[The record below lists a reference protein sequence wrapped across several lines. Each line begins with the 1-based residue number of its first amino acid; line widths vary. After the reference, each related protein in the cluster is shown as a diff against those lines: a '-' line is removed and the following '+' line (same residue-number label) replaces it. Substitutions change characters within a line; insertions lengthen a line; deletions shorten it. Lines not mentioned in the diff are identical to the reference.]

1 MGAIYKL
8 LGTNYN
14 TNSLFNNHSK
24 QGEKR
29 MQESIDQKGK
39 SYSRFWFILTL
50 LLGTFT
56 MSISQSSLST
66 AYPTLMQN
74 FGISADTVQWL
85 TTGFMLVMCVS
96 MPISPW
102 MLNNL
107 SFRQMFIGALALF
120 DVGSLMIVF
129 TPSSWGVHGFWFM
142 MIGRVM
148 EAFAVGVL
156 FPSYQTV
163 LLEIT
168 PKDERGTT
176 MGIAGL
182 VMGSALACGPIISG
196 IVLKFFDWKS
206 LFILFMIIITAVMIM
221 AGSGLI
227 RNVMERHETTLDWL
241 SVVLS
246 IGLIGIMYV
255 VNQIGKKHVDWT
267 INWVVL
273 ILSAVAVILF
283 CVRQFRLTTP
293 LLELRVMKTFNYD
306 MAILLTGISYVAL
319 IVVTIIFPLYYQG
332 VLHVSPFVSGMSL
345 VPGAVFLSL
354 LNPFTGKLA
363 DMIGF
368 KPTMIVGMLMIVAGW
383 FLTLAMADVQNLFG
397 MILCA
402 MVIEGGN
409 AFVMMPAVTLGAN
422 SLPNELVS
430 HGTAVITT
438 IRQILGSVGVAV
450 ATMILTTATA
460 NRLATGASQITASL
474 HGYHVVF
481 ITMIVIEV
489 IGLILAL
496 ILRDTKK
503 KTN

>member
-1 MGAIYKL
+1 
-8 LGTNYN
+8 
-14 TNSLFNNHSK
+14 
-24 QGEKR
+24 
-29 MQESIDQKGK
+29 MQTSIDQNGR
-39 SYSRFWFILTL
+39 SYRRFWFIFTL

-66 AYPTLMQN
+66 AYPTLMHD

-107 SFRQMFIGALALF
+107 SFRQMFMGALALF
-120 DVGSLMIVF
+120 DIGSLMIVF
-129 TPSSWGVHGFWFM
+129 TPASWGSKGFWFM
-142 MIGRVM
+142 MVGRAL

-206 LFILFMIIITAVMIM
+206 LFILFMIIITVVFIM
-221 AGSGLI
+221 AWSGLI
-227 RNVMERHETTLDWL
+227 RSVMEHHESSLDWL
-241 SVVLS
+241 SVALS
-246 IGLIGIMYV
+246 IGLIGLLYV
-255 VNQIGKKHVDWT
+255 VNQISKSHTNWT
-267 INWVVL
+267 LNWL
-273 ILSAVAVILF
+273 ILAISLIAVILF
-283 CVRQFRLTTP
+283 CIRQLKLSTP
-293 LLELRVMKTFNYD
+293 LLELRVLKTFNYD
-306 MAILLTGISYVAL
+306 LAILLTGISYVAL

-332 VLHVSPFVSGMSL
+332 VLRVSPFVSGMSL
-345 VPGAVFLSL
+345 VPGAVFLSV

-368 KPTMIVGMLMIVAGW
+368 KPTMIIGMLMIVAGW
-383 FLTLAMADVQNLFG
+383 FLTLAMADVKSLIG

-438 IRQILGSVGVAV
+438 IRQILGSTGVAV
-450 ATMILTTATA
+450 ATMVLTTATA
-460 NRLATGASQITASL
+460 HRVAQGIRYETAAI
-474 HGYHVVF
+474 HGYHMVF
-481 ITMIVIEV
+481 IMMIGIEV
-489 IGLILAL
+489 VGLLLAL
-496 ILRDTKK
+496 ILRDTKSK
-503 KTN
+503 VQ

>member
-1 MGAIYKL
+1 
-8 LGTNYN
+8 
-14 TNSLFNNHSK
+14 
-24 QGEKR
+24 
-29 MQESIDQKGK
+29 MQESVDQNGR
-39 SYSRFWFILTL
+39 SYNRFWFIFTL

-66 AYPTLMQN
+66 AYPTLMHD

-107 SFRQMFIGALALF
+107 SFRQMFMGALALF
-120 DVGSLMIVF
+120 DIGSLMIVF
-129 TPSSWGVHGFWFM
+129 TPASWGTNGFWFM

-196 IVLKFFDWKS
+196 IVLKFFNWKS
-206 LFILFMIIITAVMIM
+206 LFILFMIIITAVFLM
-221 AGSGLI
+221 AWFGLI
-227 RNVMERHETTLDWL
+227 RNVMARHETSLDWL
-241 SVVLS
+241 SVFLS

-255 VNQIGKKHVDWT
+255 INQIGKKQANWT
-267 INWVVL
+267 IDGALLVISL
-273 ILSAVAVILF
+273 LAVILF
-283 CVRQFRLTTP
+283 CVRQLKLTTP

-306 MAILLTGISYVAL
+306 LAILLTGISYVAL

-345 VPGAVFLSL
+345 VPGAVFLSI
-354 LNPFTGKLA
+354 LNPFTCKLA

-368 KPTMIVGMLMIVAGW
+368 KPTMIIGMLMIVAGW
-383 FLTLAMADVQNLFG
+383 FLTLAMADVQNLLG

-402 MVIEGGN
+402 MIIEGGN

-422 SLPNELVS
+422 SLPNDLVS

-438 IRQILGSVGVAV
+438 IRQILGSAGVAM
-450 ATMILTTATA
+450 ATMILTTATTHQLSKGV
-460 NRLATGASQITASL
+460 NHLAASL
-474 HGYHVVF
+474 HGYHLVF
-481 ITMIVIEV
+481 MTMIVIEI
-489 IGLILAL
+489 IGLVLAL
-496 ILRDTKK
+496 LLRDTKK
-503 KTN
+503 QAQD

>member
-1 MGAIYKL
+1 
-8 LGTNYN
+8 
-14 TNSLFNNHSK
+14 
-24 QGEKR
+24 
-29 MQESIDQKGK
+29 MQESVDQNGR
-39 SYSRFWFILTL
+39 SYNRFWFIFTL

-66 AYPTLMQN
+66 AYPTLMHD

-107 SFRQMFIGALALF
+107 SFRQMFMGALALF
-120 DVGSLMIVF
+120 DIGSLMIVF
-129 TPSSWGVHGFWFM
+129 TPASWGTNGFWFM

-196 IVLKFFDWKS
+196 IVLKFFNWKS
-206 LFILFMIIITAVMIM
+206 LFILFMIIITVVFLM
-221 AGSGLI
+221 AWFGLI
-227 RNVMERHETTLDWL
+227 RNVMTRHETSLDWL
-241 SVVLS
+241 SVFLS

-255 VNQIGKKHVDWT
+255 INQIGKKQANWT
-267 INWVVL
+267 IDGALLVISL
-273 ILSAVAVILF
+273 LAVILF
-283 CVRQFRLTTP
+283 CVRQLKLTTP

-306 MAILLTGISYVAL
+306 LAILLTGISYVAL

-345 VPGAVFLSL
+345 VPGAVFLSI

-368 KPTMIVGMLMIVAGW
+368 KPTMIIGMLMIVAGW
-383 FLTLAMADVQNLFG
+383 FLTLAMADVQNLLG

-402 MVIEGGN
+402 MIIEGGN

-422 SLPNELVS
+422 SLPNDLVS

-438 IRQILGSVGVAV
+438 IRQILGSAGVAM
-450 ATMILTTATA
+450 ATMILTTATTHQLSKGV
-460 NRLATGASQITASL
+460 NHLAASL
-474 HGYHVVF
+474 HGYHLVF
-481 ITMIVIEV
+481 MTMIVIEI
-489 IGLILAL
+489 IGLVLAL
-496 ILRDTKK
+496 LLRDTKK
-503 KTN
+503 QAQD

>member
-1 MGAIYKL
+1 
-8 LGTNYN
+8 
-14 TNSLFNNHSK
+14 
-24 QGEKR
+24 
-29 MQESIDQKGK
+29 MQESVDQNGR
-39 SYSRFWFILTL
+39 SYNRFWFIFTL

-66 AYPTLMQN
+66 AYPTLMHD

-107 SFRQMFIGALALF
+107 SFRQMFMGALALF
-120 DVGSLMIVF
+120 DIGSLMIVF
-129 TPSSWGVHGFWFM
+129 TPASWGTNGFWFM

-196 IVLKFFDWKS
+196 IVLKFFNWKS
-206 LFILFMIIITAVMIM
+206 LFILFMIIITTVFLM
-221 AGSGLI
+221 AWFGLI
-227 RNVMERHETTLDWL
+227 RNVMARHETSLDWL
-241 SVVLS
+241 SVFLS

-255 VNQIGKKHVDWT
+255 INQIGKKQANWT
-267 INWVVL
+267 IDGALLVISL
-273 ILSAVAVILF
+273 LAVILF
-283 CVRQFRLTTP
+283 CVRQLKLTTP

-306 MAILLTGISYVAL
+306 LAILLTGISYVAL

-345 VPGAVFLSL
+345 VPGAVFLSI

-368 KPTMIVGMLMIVAGW
+368 KPTMIIGMLMIVAGW
-383 FLTLAMADVQNLFG
+383 FLTLAMADVQNLLG

-402 MVIEGGN
+402 MIIEGGN

-422 SLPNELVS
+422 SLPNDLVS

-438 IRQILGSVGVAV
+438 IRQILGSAGVAM
-450 ATMILTTATA
+450 ATMILTTATTHQLSKGV
-460 NRLATGASQITASL
+460 NHLAASL
-474 HGYHVVF
+474 HGYHLVF
-481 ITMIVIEV
+481 MTMIVIEI
-489 IGLILAL
+489 IGLVLAL
-496 ILRDTKK
+496 LLRDTKK
-503 KTN
+503 QAQD

>member
-1 MGAIYKL
+1 
-8 LGTNYN
+8 
-14 TNSLFNNHSK
+14 
-24 QGEKR
+24 
-29 MQESIDQKGK
+29 MQESVDQNGR
-39 SYSRFWFILTL
+39 SYNRFWFIFTL

-66 AYPTLMQN
+66 AYPTLMHD

-107 SFRQMFIGALALF
+107 SFRQMFMGALALF
-120 DVGSLMIVF
+120 DIGSLMIVF
-129 TPSSWGVHGFWFM
+129 TPASWGTNGFWFM

-196 IVLKFFDWKS
+196 IVLKFFNWKS
-206 LFILFMIIITAVMIM
+206 LFILFMIIITAVFLM
-221 AGSGLI
+221 AWFGLI
-227 RNVMERHETTLDWL
+227 RNVMARHETSLDWL
-241 SVVLS
+241 SVFLS

-255 VNQIGKKHVDWT
+255 INQIGKKQANWT
-267 INWVVL
+267 IDGALLVISL
-273 ILSAVAVILF
+273 LAVILF
-283 CVRQFRLTTP
+283 CVRQLKLTTP

-306 MAILLTGISYVAL
+306 LAILLTGMSYVAL

-345 VPGAVFLSL
+345 VPGAVFLSI

-368 KPTMIVGMLMIVAGW
+368 KPTMIIGMLMIVAGW
-383 FLTLAMADVQNLFG
+383 FLTLAMADVQNLLG

-402 MVIEGGN
+402 MIIEGGN

-422 SLPNELVS
+422 SLPNDLVS

-438 IRQILGSVGVAV
+438 IRQILGSAGVAM
-450 ATMILTTATA
+450 ATMILTTATTHQLSKGV
-460 NRLATGASQITASL
+460 NHLAASL
-474 HGYHVVF
+474 HGYHLVF
-481 ITMIVIEV
+481 MTMIVIEI
-489 IGLILAL
+489 IGLVLAL
-496 ILRDTKK
+496 LLRDTKK
-503 KTN
+503 QAQD

>member
-1 MGAIYKL
+1 
-8 LGTNYN
+8 
-14 TNSLFNNHSK
+14 
-24 QGEKR
+24 
-29 MQESIDQKGK
+29 MQESVDQNGR
-39 SYSRFWFILTL
+39 SYNRFWFIFTL

-66 AYPTLMQN
+66 AYPTLMHD

-107 SFRQMFIGALALF
+107 SFRQMFMGALALF
-120 DVGSLMIVF
+120 DIGSLMIVF
-129 TPSSWGVHGFWFM
+129 TPASWGTNGFWFM

-196 IVLKFFDWKS
+196 IVLKFFNWKS
-206 LFILFMIIITAVMIM
+206 LFILFMIIITAVFLM
-221 AGSGLI
+221 AWFGLI
-227 RNVMERHETTLDWL
+227 RNVMARHETSLDWL
-241 SVVLS
+241 SVFLS

-255 VNQIGKKHVDWT
+255 INQIGKKQANWT
-267 INWVVL
+267 IDGALLVISL
-273 ILSAVAVILF
+273 LAVILF
-283 CVRQFRLTTP
+283 CVRQLKLTTP

-306 MAILLTGISYVAL
+306 LAILLTGISYVAL

-345 VPGAVFLSL
+345 VPGAVFLSI

-368 KPTMIVGMLMIVAGW
+368 KPTMIIGMLMIVAGW
-383 FLTLAMADVQNLFG
+383 FLTLAMADVQNLLG

-402 MVIEGGN
+402 MIIEGGN

-422 SLPNELVS
+422 SLPNDLVS

-438 IRQILGSVGVAV
+438 IRQILGSAGVAM
-450 ATMILTTATA
+450 ATMILTTATTHQLSKGV
-460 NRLATGASQITASL
+460 NHLAASL
-474 HGYHVVF
+474 HGYHLVF
-481 ITMIVIEV
+481 MTMIVIEI
-489 IGLILAL
+489 IGLVLAL
-496 ILRDTKK
+496 LLRDTKK
-503 KTN
+503 QAQD

>member
-1 MGAIYKL
+1 
-8 LGTNYN
+8 
-14 TNSLFNNHSK
+14 
-24 QGEKR
+24 
-29 MQESIDQKGK
+29 MQENVDQSGK

-66 AYPTLMQN
+66 AYPTLMRN
-74 FGISADTVQWL
+74 FGISASTVQWL

-107 SFRQMFIGALALF
+107 SFREMFMGALALF

-129 TPSSWGVHGFWFM
+129 TPASWGPNGFWFM
-142 MIGRVM
+142 MVGRIL

-163 LLEIT
+163 LIEIT
-168 PKDERGTT
+168 EEKDRGTT

-196 IVLKFFDWKS
+196 IVLKFFSWKS
-206 LFILFMIIITAVMIM
+206 LFILFIIVITAVLIM
-221 AGSGLI
+221 AATGLI
-227 RNVMERHETTLDWL
+227 RNVMPRHETDLDWL
-241 SVVLS
+241 SVILS

-255 VNQIGKKHVDWT
+255 VNQVGKKSNWT
-267 INWVVL
+267 INWV
-273 ILSAVAVILF
+273 ILAISVIAVTLF
-283 CVRQFRLTTP
+283 CVRQLHLTTP

-306 MAILLTGISYVAL
+306 MAVLLTGISYVAL

-332 VLHVSPFVSGMSL
+332 VLKVSPFVSGMSL
-345 VPGAVFLSL
+345 VPGAVFLSI
-354 LNPFTGKLA
+354 LNPFTGRLA

-368 KPTMIVGMLMIVAGW
+368 KPTMIIGMMMIVAGW
-383 FLTLAMADVQNLFG
+383 FLTLAMADLKNLLG

-402 MVIEGGN
+402 MIIEGGN

-422 SLPNELVS
+422 SLPDNLVS

-438 IRQILGSVGVAV
+438 VRQILGSAGVAIT
-450 ATMILTTATA
+450 TMILTTATA
-460 NRLATGASQITASL
+460 HRLAQGAGHLAASL

-481 ITMIVIEV
+481 ATMIVIEV

-496 ILRDTKK
+496 ILKDTKK
-503 KTN
+503 EEPVG

>member
-1 MGAIYKL
+1 
-8 LGTNYN
+8 
-14 TNSLFNNHSK
+14 
-24 QGEKR
+24 
-29 MQESIDQKGK
+29 MQESVDQNGR
-39 SYSRFWFILTL
+39 SYNRFWFIFTL

-66 AYPTLMQN
+66 AYPTLMHD

-107 SFRQMFIGALALF
+107 SFRQMFMGALALF
-120 DVGSLMIVF
+120 DIGSLMIVF
-129 TPSSWGVHGFWFM
+129 TPASWGTNGFWFM

-196 IVLKFFDWKS
+196 IVLKFFNWKS
-206 LFILFMIIITAVMIM
+206 LFILFMIIITAVFLM
-221 AGSGLI
+221 AWFGLI
-227 RNVMERHETTLDWL
+227 RNVMARHETSLDWL
-241 SVVLS
+241 SVFLS

-255 VNQIGKKHVDWT
+255 INQIGKKQANWT
-267 INWVVL
+267 IDGALLVISL
-273 ILSAVAVILF
+273 LAVILF
-283 CVRQFRLTTP
+283 CVRQLKLTTP

-306 MAILLTGISYVAL
+306 LAILLTGISYVAL

-345 VPGAVFLSL
+345 VPGAVFLSI

-368 KPTMIVGMLMIVAGW
+368 KPTMIIGMLMIVAGW
-383 FLTLAMADVQNLFG
+383 FLTLAMADVQNLLG

-402 MVIEGGN
+402 MIIEGGN

-422 SLPNELVS
+422 SLPNDLVS

-438 IRQILGSVGVAV
+438 IRQILGSAGVAM
-450 ATMILTTATA
+450 ATMILTTATTHQLSKGV
-460 NRLATGASQITASL
+460 NHLAASL
-474 HGYHVVF
+474 QGYHLVF
-481 ITMIVIEV
+481 MTMIVIEI
-489 IGLILAL
+489 IGLVLAL
-496 ILRDTKK
+496 LLRDTKK
-503 KTN
+503 QAQD

>member
-1 MGAIYKL
+1 
-8 LGTNYN
+8 
-14 TNSLFNNHSK
+14 
-24 QGEKR
+24 
-29 MQESIDQKGK
+29 MQESIDQNGH

-66 AYPTLMQN
+66 AYPTLMRD

-107 SFRQMFIGALALF
+107 SFRQMFMGALALF
-120 DVGSLMIVF
+120 DIGSLMIVF
-129 TPSSWGVHGFWFM
+129 TPASWGTNGFWFM
-142 MIGRVM
+142 MIGRVL

-168 PKDERGTT
+168 PKGERGTT

-196 IVLKFFDWKS
+196 IVLKFFSWKS
-206 LFILFMIIITAVMIM
+206 LFILFMIIITAVFIM
-221 AGSGLI
+221 AWLGLI
-227 RNVMERHETTLDWL
+227 RNVMVRHETSLDWL
-241 SVVLS
+241 SVFLS

-255 VNQIGKKHVDWT
+255 ITRIGKHHVNWT
-267 INWVVL
+267 ING
-273 ILSAVAVILF
+273 ILLVISILAVALF
-283 CVRQFRLTTP
+283 CVRQLKLETP

-306 MAILLTGISYVAL
+306 LAILLTGISYVAL

-345 VPGAVFLSL
+345 VPGAVFLSI
-354 LNPFTGKLA
+354 LNPFTGRLA

-368 KPTMIVGMLMIVAGW
+368 KPTMIIGMLMIVAGW
-383 FLTLAMADVQNLFG
+383 FLTLAMADVKNLLG

-422 SLPNELVS
+422 SLPNNLVS

-438 IRQILGSVGVAV
+438 VRQILGSAGVAM

-460 NRLATGASQITASL
+460 HQLSKGATQLAASL
-474 HGYHVVF
+474 HGYHLVF

-503 KTN
+503 QVHD